1 MAPPHS
7 CNFARPHTRVFV
19 FVNER
24 KPVDILRNPRIPN
37 DFKLFSNSWKSKDF
51 QGFPS
56 VVCDFASNKNNVF
69 ADKTQS

>member
-51 QGFPS
+51 QGFQG
-56 VVCDFASNKNNVF
+56 ANVE
-69 ADKTQS
+69 AEVLGNPWNTLDIP